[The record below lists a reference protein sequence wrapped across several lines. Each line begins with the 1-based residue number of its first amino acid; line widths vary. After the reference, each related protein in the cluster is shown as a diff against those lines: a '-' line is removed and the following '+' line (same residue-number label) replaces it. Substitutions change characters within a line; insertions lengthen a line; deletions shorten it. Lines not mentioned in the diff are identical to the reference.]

1 MGKAK
6 AGKSKKGGNGV
17 LEYQLTIARVGFGG
31 NTGEGK
37 YFYAYSRDP
46 IHLVGKGK
54 NLTMRFSLS
63 NETSGDFKIR
73 QGVGTNFAWD
83 QIVKPKISDD
93 ARSVSM
99 TNKNDK
105 HCLFN
110 IGIVVHDAFADELI
124 VCDPEVVNVPDPQP
138 AMLK

>member
-1 MGKAK
+1 MSKAK
-6 AGKSKKGGNGV
+6 TVKSKKSSTDI
-17 LEYQLTIARVGFGG
+17 LEYELTIARVGFGG

-37 YFYAYSRDP
+37 YFYAYSRNP
-46 IHLVGKGK
+46 IHLMGKSK
-54 NLTMRFSLS
+54 NLAMRFSLS
-63 NETSGDFKIR
+63 KETSSDFKIC

-110 IGIVVHDAFADELI
+110 IGIVVHDAFNNEFV

-138 AMLK
+138 PTYK